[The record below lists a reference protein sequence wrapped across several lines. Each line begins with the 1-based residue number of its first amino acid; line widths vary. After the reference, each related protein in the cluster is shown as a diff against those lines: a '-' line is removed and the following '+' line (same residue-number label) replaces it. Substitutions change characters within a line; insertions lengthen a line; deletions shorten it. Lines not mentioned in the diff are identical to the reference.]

1 MDDNFE
7 DLDDDFLDDLIGL
20 PLEDDEDFDEFDLLD
35 EDEEDEYE

>member
-1 MDDNFE
+1 MDDNLE
-7 DLDDDFLDDLIGL
+7 DMDDDFLDDLIEL

>member
-1 MDDNFE
+1 MDDNLE
-7 DLDDDFLDDLIGL
+7 DLDDDFLDDLIEL